1 VGGTVTGSPW
11 WQALPAVETWVPCGD
26 GRHPVRW
33 ADGALSLPAH
43 PDPEAE
49 AVLAALGGDQAPCL
63 EVAQAWH
70 RHRGDLDWFAVGPRD
85 PDDET
90 GVSWDYVQEFRSASP
105 GGWLTRH
112 PLGAPIGSRPMIRA
126 QAVSGLP
133 QRGAGGWPG
142 TGGQAGAAGQA
153 ADPERL
159 RATRLEMLILLA
171 LGPAFQLALSGTIA
185 AAWAPGGARAAELG
199 AHWPVLEPALAGRLA
214 PAAATWLDLDPDR
227 VDASLLERS
236 PEPAGW
242 GALELT
248 GTGAG
253 RRLRASLPVSWLA
266 TVWAPGLAVVAGHL
280 VVAVEQAAWP
290 DATVLA
296 VSTPGAAPVRF
307 GVRAVDG
314 EAGTGVGGP
323 GQLSQWA
330 HWEKTETT
338 EAGQA

>member
-1 VGGTVTGSPW
+1 MTPDPW
-11 WQALPAVETWVPCGD
+11 WQALPALETWVPCGD

-33 ADGALSLPAH
+33 DGGTLSLPAH

-70 RHRGDLDWFAVGPRD
+70 RHRSDLDWFMAGPRD
-85 PDDET
+85 PDDEI
-90 GVSWDYVQEFRSASP
+90 GVSWDYVQEFRSATP
-105 GGWLTRH
+105 GSWMTRQG
-112 PLGAPIGSRPMIRA
+112 LGAPVGSRPMIRA

-133 QRGAGGWPG
+133 QRGAGGWPSAA
-142 TGGQAGAAGQA
+142 GQAGAAGQA

-159 RATRLEMLILLA
+159 QATRLEMLILLA

-185 AAWAPGGARAAELG
+185 ASWAPGGARTAELET
-199 AHWPVLEPALAGRLA
+199 HWPVLEPALTGRLA

-227 VDASLLERS
+227 VDASLLKRS
-236 PEPAGW
+236 AEPAGW
-242 GALELT
+242 GALELI
-248 GTGAG
+248 GAGAG
-253 RRLRASLPVSWLA
+253 RGLRASLPVSWLA
-266 TVWAPGLAVVAGHL
+266 SVWAPGLAVVAGHL
-280 VVAVEQAAWP
+280 VVAVERAAWP

-296 VSTPGAAPVRF
+296 VPAPGAAPVRF

-323 GQLSQWA
+323 GHLSQWA
-330 HWEKTETT
+330 HWDKTETT

>member
-1 VGGTVTGSPW
+1 VGGAVTPGPW
-11 WQALPAVETWVPCGD
+11 WQALPALETWVPCGD
-26 GRHPVRW
+26 GSHPVRW
-33 ADGALSLPAH
+33 TDGTLSLPAH
-43 PDPEAE
+43 PDSEAE
-49 AVLAALGGDQAPCL
+49 AVLAALGGEQAPCL
-63 EVAQAWH
+63 EVAQVWH
-70 RHRGDLDWFAVGPRD
+70 RHRSDLDWLMAGPRD
-85 PDDET
+85 PDDEI
-90 GVSWDYVQEFRSASP
+90 GVSWDYVQEFRSAAP
-105 GGWLTRH
+105 GSWMTRQA
-112 PLGAPIGSRPMIRA
+112 LGAPVGSRPMI
-126 QAVSGLP
+126 QARMASGLP
-133 QRGAGGWPG
+133 YRGPGGWSGLGPPPAAGGR
-142 TGGQAGAAGQA
+142 AGEL
-153 ADPERL
+153 ERL

-185 AAWAPGGARAAELG
+185 ASWALGGARAAELG

-214 PAAATWLDLDPDR
+214 PASAGWLDLDPDR
-227 VDASLLERS
+227 IDASLLERS
-236 PEPAGW
+236 PELTGW

-253 RRLRASLPVSWLA
+253 RRLHATLPVSWLA

-296 VSTPGAAPVRF
+296 VPVPGAPPVRF

-314 EAGTGVGGP
+314 EAGTRVGGP
-323 GQLSQWA
+323 GHLSQWA

>member
-11 WQALPAVETWVPCGD
+11 WQALPALETWVPCGD
-26 GRHPVRW
+26 GSHPVRW
-33 ADGALSLPAH
+33 ADGTLSLPAH

-49 AVLAALGGDQAPCL
+49 AVLAALGGEQAACV
-63 EVAQAWH
+63 EVAQAWQ
-70 RHRGDLDWFAVGPRD
+70 RHRSDPDWFTIGPRD
-85 PDDET
+85 PDDEIE
-90 GVSWDYVQEFRSASP
+90 VSWDYVRQFRSAP
-105 GGWLTRH
+105 LGGWLA
-112 PLGAPIGSRPMIRA
+112 GQASAGSRPLIRA
-126 QAVSGLP
+126 QATSGLP
-133 QRGAGGWPG
+133 RRGAGGGPG
-142 TGGQAGAAGQA
+142 TAGQAGSAGRAAES
-153 ADPERL
+153 ERL
-159 RATRLEMLILLA
+159 RAARLEMLILLA

-185 AAWAPGGARAAELG
+185 ASWAQGSAEAAELT
-199 AHWPVLEPALAGRLA
+199 ARWPVLEPALAGRLA
-214 PAAATWLDLDPDR
+214 PAAATWLGLDPDR

-248 GTGAG
+248 GTGTD
-253 RRLRASLPVSWLA
+253 RWLRATLPVSWLA
-266 TVWAPGLAVVAGHL
+266 AVWAPGLAVVAGQL

-296 VSTPGAAPVRF
+296 VPAPGQPPVRF
-307 GVRAVDG
+307 GVRAVEG

-323 GQLSQWA
+323 GHLSQWA

>member
-1 VGGTVTGSPW
+1 VGGAVTPGPW
-11 WQALPAVETWVPCGD
+11 WQALPALETWVPCGD
-26 GRHPVRW
+26 GSHPVRW
-33 ADGALSLPAH
+33 ADGTLSLPAH

-70 RHRGDLDWFAVGPRD
+70 RHSSDLDWFMAGPRD
-85 PDDET
+85 PDDEID
-90 GVSWDYVQEFRSASP
+90 VSWDYVQEFRTAPPAGWMIGP
-105 GGWLTRH
+105 GRGGRV
-112 PLGAPIGSRPMIRA
+112 GSRPMIRA
-126 QAVSGLP
+126 GVPSGFP
-133 QRGAGGWPG
+133 RRVAGGWAGPTSPAGAGG
-142 TGGQAGAAGQA
+142 GGP
-153 ADPERL
+153 DPERL
-159 RATRLEMLILLA
+159 RATRLELLILLA

-185 AAWAPGGARAAELG
+185 ARWAADGPRAAETS
-199 AHWPVLEPALAGRLA
+199 ARWPVLEPALAGRLA
-214 PAAATWLDLDPDR
+214 PAAASWLGLDPDG

-236 PEPAGW
+236 PELTGW

-253 RRLRASLPVSWLA
+253 RRLHATLPVSWLA

-296 VSTPGAAPVRF
+296 VPGPGAPPVRF

-323 GQLSQWA
+323 GHSSQWA

>member
-1 VGGTVTGSPW
+1 VGGAVTPGPW
-11 WQALPAVETWVPCGD
+11 WQALPALETWVPCGD

-33 ADGALSLPAH
+33 ADGTLSLSAH

-63 EVAQAWH
+63 EVAQTWH
-70 RHRGDLDWFAVGPRD
+70 RHSSDLDWFMAGPRG
-85 PDDET
+85 PDDKI
-90 GVSWDYVQEFRSASP
+90 GVSWDYVQEFRTAPP
-105 GGWLTRH
+105 GGWLTRQA
-112 PLGAPIGSRPMIRA
+112 LGGPVGSRPMIRA
-126 QAVSGLP
+126 RRPSGLP
-133 QRGAGGWPG
+133 HRGTGGWSGLGSPPG
-142 TGGQAGAAGQA
+142 TGGR
-153 ADPERL
+153 ADELERL
-159 RATRLEMLILLA
+159 RADRLEMLILLA

-185 AAWAPGGARAAELG
+185 ARWAAGGARAAEVS
-199 AHWPVLEPALAGRLA
+199 ARWPALEPALAGRLA
-214 PAAATWLDLDPDR
+214 PAAASWLGLDPDQ

-236 PEPAGW
+236 PELTGW

-253 RRLRASLPVSWLA
+253 RRLHATLPVSWLA

-280 VVAVEQAAWP
+280 VVAVEQATWP

-296 VSTPGAAPVRF
+296 VPAPGQPPVRF

-323 GQLSQWA
+323 GHLSQWA

>member
-1 VGGTVTGSPW
+1 MTPDPW
-11 WQALPAVETWVPCGD
+11 WQALPTLETWMPCGD
-26 GRHPVRW
+26 GSHPVRW
-33 ADGALSLPAH
+33 AGGTLSLPAH

-49 AVLAALGGDQAPCL
+49 AVLAALGGDQARCL

-70 RHRGDLDWFAVGPRD
+70 RHRSDLDWFAVGPRD
-85 PDDET
+85 PDDEI

-126 QAVSGLP
+126 QAGSGLP
-133 QRGAGGWPG
+133 QRL
-142 TGGQAGAAGQA
+142 Q
-153 ADPERL
+153 
-159 RATRLEMLILLA
+159 ATRLEMLLLLA

-185 AAWAPGGARAAELG
+185 ASWAPGGARAAELE

-248 GTGAG
+248 GTGPAAG
-253 RRLRASLPVSWLA
+253 CGRPCR
-266 TVWAPGLAVVAGHL
+266 
-280 VVAVEQAAWP
+280 
-290 DATVLA
+290 
-296 VSTPGAAPVRF
+296 
-307 GVRAVDG
+307 
-314 EAGTGVGGP
+314 
-323 GQLSQWA
+323 
-330 HWEKTETT
+330 
-338 EAGQA
+338 

>member
-11 WQALPAVETWVPCGD
+11 WRALPAVETWVPCGD
-26 GRHPVRW
+26 GTHPVRW
-33 ADGALSLPAH
+33 ADGVLSLPAH

-49 AVLAALGGDQAPCL
+49 AVLAALGGDQAACL

-70 RHRGDLDWFAVGPRD
+70 RHTSDLDWFTVGPRD

-90 GVSWDYVQEFRSASP
+90 GVSWDYVQEFRSAPS

-126 QAVSGLP
+126 QMAGRLP
-133 QRGAGGWPG
+133 PRAGGGWPG
-142 TGGQAGAAGQA
+142 TAAQAGAVGGA

-159 RATRLEMLILLA
+159 RADRLEMLILLA

-185 AAWAPGGARAAELG
+185 ASWAPDGPRAAEVS
-199 AHWPVLEPALAGRLA
+199 ARWPALEPALAGRLA
-214 PAAATWLDLDPDR
+214 PAAATWLGLDPDR

-236 PEPAGW
+236 PEPVGW

-248 GTGAG
+248 GTGAD
-253 RRLRASLPVSWLA
+253 RRLHATLPVSWLA

-296 VSTPGAAPVRF
+296 VPAPGAPPVRF

-323 GQLSQWA
+323 GHLSQWA
-330 HWEKTETT
+330 HWDKTETT